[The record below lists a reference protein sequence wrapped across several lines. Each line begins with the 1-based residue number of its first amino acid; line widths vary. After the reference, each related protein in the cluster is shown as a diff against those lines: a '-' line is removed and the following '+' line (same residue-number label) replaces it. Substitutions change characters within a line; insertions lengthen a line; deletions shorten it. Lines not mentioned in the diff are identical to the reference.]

1 MKRVNVFVSQP
12 MQGLNPT
19 YIAEVREQLLDEF
32 RDWGINANLFDE
44 NVEIYDV
51 NYLFDKEPEDKDA
64 GRLWYLGRS
73 IQTMEL
79 ADFVIFHKDWSNAS
93 GCSVEHRVATEYFG
107 YRIHPSCAV
116 PETALYLDDVQAF
129 GRITHHIDDI
139 FFNRKY

>member
-19 YIAEVREQLLDEF
+19 YIAEVREKLLDEF
-32 RDWGINANLFDE
+32 RDWGIDAGIFDE

-51 NYLFDKEPEDKDA
+51 NYLFDEEPKDHDA

-79 ADFVIFHKDWSNAS
+79 ADFVIFHKEWSNAS
-93 GCSVEHRVATEYFG
+93 GCSVEHRVASEYFG
-107 YRIHPSCAV
+107 YRVQPSCAI
-116 PETALYLDDVQAF
+116 PENTLYLDDVQAF
-129 GRITHHIDDI
+129 GRITHNIDEV

>member
-1 MKRVNVFVSQP
+1 

-19 YIAEVREQLLDEF
+19 YIAEVREKILDEF
-32 RDWGINANLFDE
+32 RDWGIDAGIFDE

-79 ADFVIFHKDWSNAS
+79 ADFVIFHKDWSTAA
-93 GCSVEHRVATEYFG
+93 GCCVEHRVASEYFG
-107 YRIHPSCAV
+107 NRIQQTCDRSNNV
-116 PETALYLDDVQAF
+116 LYLDDVKAF
-129 GRITHHIDDI
+129 GNITHRIDDV